1 MEEAS
6 RRAKNEYKEME
17 EKKRIGKRK
26 HVADN
31 LDDSENFVGVRKR
44 VKGGDGGKGRSRGGG
59 GGGGKFGGK
68 KRGR

>member
-31 LDDSENFVGVRKR
+31 FDDSESFVGVRKR
-44 VKGGDGGKGRSRGGG
+44 VKGGDGGRGRSRGG

>member
-17 EKKRIGKRK
+17 EKKRLHKRK
-26 HVADN
+26 HAADN
-31 LDDSENFVGVRKR
+31 FDDSENYVGVRKR
-44 VKGGDGGKGRSRGGG
+44 VKGGDGGGRSRGG

-68 KRGR
+68 KRGRY